1 MQRRSFLSLAVAAA
15 SAAAYGQSSSVLLPP
30 SPLHPVLSG
39 EDRADE
45 VHSLGITSI
54 AFKVLT
60 QDTNGELF
68 VIEHKTR
75 QKGGPPRHIHP
86 HQDEWFYV
94 MEGEFLFEVG
104 KDRLTLGPGDSILA
118 PRNLPH
124 AWAFVGDGGGRML
137 ISYNPAG
144 KMEAFFRRVTKNNAM
159 PPQDKA
165 LFEEFDL
172 ILTGPPLA
180 V

>member
-1 MQRRSFLSLAVAAA
+1 MQRRSFLFLSVTAA
-15 SAAAYGQSSSVLLPP
+15 SAAVYGQSLAPGGPSVI
-30 SPLHPVLSG
+30 HPVLSG

-45 VHSLGITSI
+45 AHSLGITSI

-60 QDTNGELF
+60 LDTNGELF
-68 VIEHKTR
+68 IIEHTTN

-94 MEGEFLFEVG
+94 IEGEFLFEVG
-104 KDRLTLGPGDSILA
+104 HDRVTLRPGSSILA

-124 AWAFVGDGGGRML
+124 AWAFVGNNGGKML
-137 ISYNPAG
+137 ISYTPAG
-144 KMEAFFRRVTKNNAM
+144 KMEAFFREVTKSNAM

-165 LFEEFDL
+165 LFEKFDL
-172 ILTGPPLA
+172 ILTGPPLLA
-180 V
+180 

>member
-1 MQRRSFLSLAVAAA
+1 MERRLFMSLAGTVA
-15 SAAAYGQSSSVLLPP
+15 SAAACGQSLMQN
-30 SPLHPVLSG
+30 SPTKIHPVLSG
-39 EDRADE
+39 EDRLGEA
-45 VHSLGITSI
+45 HSLGITSI

-68 VIEHKTR
+68 IIEHTTR

-94 MEGEFLFEVG
+94 IEGEFLFEVG
-104 KDRLTLGPGDSILA
+104 QDRVTLRRGGSILA

-124 AWAFVGDGGGRML
+124 AWAFVGNNGGKML
-137 ISYNPAG
+137 ISYTPAG
-144 KMEAFFRRVTKNNAM
+144 KMEAFFREVTRSNSM
-159 PPQDKA
+159 PPQNKA
-165 LFEEFDL
+165 LFERFDL
-172 ILTGPPLA
+172 ILTGPPLL